1 MRGQSGPHGR
11 PLGVGLRA
19 DQAGEPV
26 DAVAADAADAAGLRG
41 HLAVLVL
48 GEVNPDG
55 QVERVQAEFLQT
67 VG

>member
-1 MRGQSGPHGR
+1 VRGQGGPHGR

-26 DAVAADAADAAGLRG
+26 DAVAADAAGLRG